1 MQFVLENKYNHTY
14 TYDIRIFCFNNK
26 RRLTHITMELK
37 VKFFSADDI
46 QKKSDFRL
54 WIALTDGFINKSPNL
69 IQLSIVFRDAIL
81 ALTMAEYKGY
91 SVFLA
96 GHGLGGITPFLFLS
110 LHCN

>member
-1 MQFVLENKYNHTY
+1 
-14 TYDIRIFCFNNK
+14 
-26 RRLTHITMELK
+26 MELK